1 MGIELIENSDV
12 GIVEN
17 NAIRHNAEKVS
28 ELIYDYI
35 IDDKP
40 TMIYNKRVKVKQ
52 RRRKMHLNFDYSKA
66 LNFFNE
72 QEVKNMEGYVKV
84 AHNQLH
90 NKTGIGND
98 FLGWLELPTNY
109 DKEEFARIKEAS
121 KKIQNN
127 SDVLVVIGIGGS
139 YLGARAAI
147 EMLNDSFYNFYE
159 KDRKTPQVF
168 FVGHTISSTYTQ
180 N

>member
-1 MGIELIENSDV
+1 
-12 GIVEN
+12 
-17 NAIRHNAEKVS
+17 
-28 ELIYDYI
+28 
-35 IDDKP
+35 
-40 TMIYNKRVKVKQ
+40 
-52 RRRKMHLNFDYSKA
+52 MHLNFDYSKA
-66 LNFFNE
+66 LNFFSE

-84 AHNQLH
+84 AHEQLH
-90 NKTGIGND
+90 NKTGVGND

-147 EMLNDSFYNFYE
+147 EMLNDNFYNFYE
-159 KDRKTPQVF
+159 KDRKAPQVF
-168 FVGHTISSTYTQ
+168 FVGHTISSTYTAELV
-180 N
+180 NYLKTTGKDFSVNVISKSGTTTEPAIAFRIFKELLEEKYGRLCKSSS

>member
-1 MGIELIENSDV
+1 
-12 GIVEN
+12 
-17 NAIRHNAEKVS
+17 
-28 ELIYDYI
+28 
-35 IDDKP
+35 
-40 TMIYNKRVKVKQ
+40 
-52 RRRKMHLNFDYSKA
+52 MHLNFDYSKA

-72 QEVKNMEGYVKV
+72 QEVKNMEDYVKV

-127 SDVLVVIGIGGS
+127 SDVLVVSTSIS
-139 YLGARAAI
+139 
-147 EMLNDSFYNFYE
+147 LNLNITRLECKFLKF
-159 KDRKTPQVF
+159 R
-168 FVGHTISSTYTQ
+168 
-180 N
+180 

>member
-1 MGIELIENSDV
+1 
-12 GIVEN
+12 
-17 NAIRHNAEKVS
+17 
-28 ELIYDYI
+28 
-35 IDDKP
+35 
-40 TMIYNKRVKVKQ
+40 
-52 RRRKMHLNFDYSKA
+52 MHLKFDYSKA

-84 AHNQLH
+84 AHEQLH
-90 NKTGIGND
+90 NKTGVGND

-127 SDVLVVIGIGGS
+127 SNQSTFGVK
-139 YLGARAAI
+139 I
-147 EMLNDSFYNFYE
+147 EKKF
-159 KDRKTPQVF
+159 KD
-168 FVGHTISSTYTQ
+168 

>member
-1 MGIELIENSDV
+1 
-12 GIVEN
+12 
-17 NAIRHNAEKVS
+17 
-28 ELIYDYI
+28 
-35 IDDKP
+35 
-40 TMIYNKRVKVKQ
+40 
-52 RRRKMHLNFDYSKA
+52 MHLNFDYSKA

-72 QEVKNMEGYVKV
+72 QEVKNMEDYVKV

-180 N
+180 ELVNYLKTTGKDFSVNV